1 MNVNHLALVE
11 QFANAQKRIAEL
23 EEALLLAEVC
33 AELDIADL
41 RAELAEKTGASN
53 EKITFASTRH
63 ELKEL
68 IEAAIGN
75 TKTRDF
81 GTESVSVVWREMI
94 RLSKLD
100 PKPENVIGYQ
110 AETRCITY
118 RGKQFYSHKDERP
131 DQFSREALA
140 EAFRRRRNAHANT
153 R

>member
-1 MNVNHLALVE
+1 MNVNHSALLE
-11 QFANAQKRIAEL
+11 QLANAQKRIAEL
-23 EEALLLAEVC
+23 EEALLLTEVC
-33 AELDIADL
+33 AELDMADL
-41 RAELAEKTGASN
+41 RSELAEKTGATN
-53 EKITFASTRH
+53 EKVTFASTRH

-75 TKTRDF
+75 TNTKDF

-94 RLSKLD
+94 RLAKLD
-100 PKPENVIGYQ
+100 PKPENVIGYL
-110 AETRCITY
+110 ADTKCITY
-118 RGKQFYSHKDERP
+118 RGKRFYSRKDERP